1 MKNIKLWM
9 LACLV
14 MPLAFSACQNDG
26 KDKNEEPKKT
36 NPDLVYW
43 ELKGPVKTCDEV
55 EFDTLGTMVK
65 LGEYN
70 PFAIDAPYREIDED
84 GYMEEYT
91 QWQRNAEGQ
100 ISNITAIE
108 GVTMFT
114 WKDDRLMRYE
124 GFQEGTMYAGDY
136 EYDEE
141 GNVAKLIE
149 YLADALE
156 EENGG
161 EMKIWA
167 TTEYEYLEFDS
178 HGNWISR
185 HVLRNYADM
194 EDYYEDYD
202 ETRTITYYK

>member
-26 KDKNEEPKKT
+26 KEITEEPKKT

-70 PFAIDAPYREIDED
+70 PFAIDAPYREIDEE
-84 GYMEEYT
+84 GYMEEYA

-100 ISNITAIE
+100 ITNINGIE
-108 GVTMFT
+108 GMTMFT
-114 WKDDRLMRYE
+114 WKDDRLTRYE

-141 GNVAKLIE
+141 GNVAKLVE

-161 EMKIWA
+161 EMKPWA

-185 HVLRNYADM
+185 HVLRHYADM